1 MSTADGGHQM
11 ATSRTWLRVVVV
23 AIMSCGVLAIPA
35 TTFAQVEVTGVIG
48 GLLGGDLDNLLQG
61 TSSIKSTFE
70 NGPLYGARVGWIG
83 KFGGAEGSF
92 VGSPSGVKISLP
104 NRPVAVDGTV
114 YYLEANALLVP
125 IPGPISPFFRA
136 GLGMHSYRLDL
147 EAGTATATGEDIKK
161 LGYNFGGGLK
171 INIGHFT
178 IRGEVVDHITTIGPD
193 DFDLSEVAQELG
205 FNDDLRVHNLEISA
219 GIGIRF

>member
-1 MSTADGGHQM
+1 MT
-11 ATSRTWLRVVVV
+11 TSRTWSGAVVFALMTGV
-23 AIMSCGVLAIPA
+23 VLAAPSA
-35 TTFAQVEVTGVIG
+35 SFAQVEVTGVIG
-48 GLLGGDLDNLLQG
+48 GMLGGDLDNFLG
-61 TSSIKSTFE
+61 TSLIKSTYE
-70 NGPLYGARVGWIG
+70 DGPLYGARVGWVG

-92 VGSPSGVKISLP
+92 VGSPAGVKISLP
-104 NRPVAVDGTV
+104 NRPIGVDGKV

-136 GLGMHSYRLDL
+136 GLGLHSYQLDL
-147 EAGTATATGEDIKK
+147 NVSTVTLGSEGIKK
-161 LGYNFGGGLK
+161 LGYNFGGGIK

-193 DFDLSEVAQELG
+193 DFDFGRLAEALG
-205 FNDDLRVHNLEISA
+205 LDDNQQLHNLEISA